1 MAVSMPF
8 TPRNIIDVPHPGWTL
23 SSLLTHSQPEF
34 DETKPNGGN
43 PNIEDVNAQY
53 QGLEFHY
60 LYLIIMSFLVW
71 LIIPGIAFLYAGLA
85 RRKSALSLLFQS
97 LAVMGV

>member
-1 MAVSMPF
+1 ME
-8 TPRNIIDVPHPGWTL
+8 N
-23 SSLLTHSQPEF
+23 
-34 DETKPNGGN
+34 
-43 PNIEDVNAQY
+43 VNAQY

-60 LYLIIMSFLVW
+60 LYLIVMAFLVW

>member
-1 MAVSMPF
+1 ML
-8 TPRNIIDVPHPGWTL
+8 TPLKPK
-23 SSLLTHSQPEF
+23 F
-34 DETKPNGGN
+34 DESKPNGGN
-43 PNIEDVNAQY
+43 PDVENVNAQY

-60 LYLIIMSFLVW
+60 LYLVVMAFLVW